1 MLFLQEEALQVNW
14 DPDCCLFVVVVVG
27 GGVRGRLAIAFCL
40 RLWDVPDTAFGDVST
55 MFEKHKHVSREF
67 LTSLKAIFILFV
79 IADFCTFRF

>member
-1 MLFLQEEALQVNW
+1 MNW
-14 DPDCCLFVVVVVG
+14 DPDCCLFVVVV
-27 GGVRGRLAIAFCL
+27 GVRGRLAIAFCL

-67 LTSLKAIFILFV
+67 LISLKAIFILFV